1 MVIGRGVIG
10 QCNVVSG
17 GRVYPRSVM
26 ISAMS
31 KLHQDLGHRDFVIG
45 DFVWVTDPKM
55 RPFLRGFIVAI
66 DDYQER
72 CTIVLDGAPKVFSQI
87 GGGRW
92 RVSCSKLVA
101 PSLLDRLAF
110 EGETGRSPK
119 HQPWPSKHRLRMSI

>member
-1 MVIGRGVIG
+1 VIG
-10 QCNVVSG
+10 QCDTVSG
-17 GRVYPRSVM
+17 SRVYPRSVM

-31 KLHQDLGHRDFVIG
+31 KLRQDLGHRDFVIG

-55 RPFLRGFIVAI
+55 RPFLRGFIVTI

-87 GGGRW
+87 RGSRW
-92 RVSCSKLVA
+92 RVRCSKLVA

-110 EGETGRSPK
+110 EGGTGRSSK
-119 HQPWPSKHRLRMSI
+119 HRPWPSAHELRMAVS